1 MFQVCI
7 IPNNSDAN
15 LSLCY
20 KEHKNAL
27 FAFNRATAAYSEN
40 DQIIKETDDYG
51 NVLFFPKKYVA
62 YILCVDVAKS
72 QEREFD
78 QNMCVNKKREEF
90 DKKLREM
97 GYMPQQVKKPSIIQ

>member
-27 FAFNRATAAYSEN
+27 FAFNRATFED
-40 DQIIKETDDYG
+40 DQVIKETDDYG
-51 NVLFFPKKYVA
+51 NELFLPKKYVA
-62 YILCVDVAKS
+62 YILFVDVAKS

-78 QNMCVNKKREEF
+78 QNMCINKKREEF
-90 DKKLREM
+90 DKKLRDM